1 MDQKG
6 ENIMNVINVVN
17 KCTKALSEELVARYR
32 RIHPSELGHVLEFGF
47 VSPDITAVNPVTP
60 YTVGRA
66 ITCRISPTDSASVYQ
81 AMSMA
86 EPGDFLVIDM
96 QGEKRH
102 ACLGEIATTFAQ
114 KNGIVGVLVDGP
126 VVDSA
131 KIIEL
136 GLPVFARGKTNLT
149 TKLVGYRGEINV
161 PVTVGG
167 VSIAPGDLV
176 LANEDGVTVVPY
188 DRAQDLIEYAEKFDA
203 MDLLNQKAVEEGTL
217 FELWNM
223 ENFFKKLA
231 EV

>member
-1 MDQKG
+1 MSA
-6 ENIMNVINVVN
+6 INVVN
-17 KCTKALSEELVARYR
+17 ECTRSLPKELVERYR
-32 RIHPSELGHVLEFGF
+32 KIHPSELGHVLEFGF
-47 VSPDITAVNPVTP
+47 VSPDVAAVNPVTP

-86 EPGDFLVIDM
+86 RPGDFLVIDM
-96 QGEKRH
+96 QGERRH
-102 ACLGEIATTFAQ
+102 ACLGEIATTFAM
-114 KNGIVGVLVDGP
+114 KNGIVGVAVDGP

-136 GLPVFARGKTNLT
+136 GLPVFARGRTNLT

-161 PVTVGG
+161 PVVVGG
-167 VSIAPGDLV
+167 VPVVPGDLV

-188 DRAQDLIEYAEKFDA
+188 ERAQELIEYAEKFDA
-203 MDLLNQKAVEEGTL
+203 MDLENQRAVREGTL

-223 ENFFKKLA
+223 ENFFDKLA
-231 EV
+231 KV

>member
-1 MDQKG
+1 
-6 ENIMNVINVVN
+6 MNVINVIN
-17 KCTKALSEELVARYR
+17 ECTKTLPEELLNRYKK
-32 RIHPSELGHVLEFGF
+32 IHPSELGHVLEFGF
-47 VSPDITAVNPVTP
+47 VSPDIAAVNPITP

-86 EPGDFLVIDM
+86 KPGDFLVIDM

-102 ACLGEIATTFAQ
+102 ACLGEIATTFAM

-136 GLPVFARGKTNLT
+136 GLPVFSRGKSNLT

-167 VSIAPGDLV
+167 VPIIPGDLV

-188 DRAQDLIEYAEKFDA
+188 ARASELIEYAEKFDA
-203 MDLLNQKAVEEGTL
+203 MDLQNQKAVQDGTL

-223 ENFFKKLA
+223 ESFFEKLA
-231 EV
+231 KV